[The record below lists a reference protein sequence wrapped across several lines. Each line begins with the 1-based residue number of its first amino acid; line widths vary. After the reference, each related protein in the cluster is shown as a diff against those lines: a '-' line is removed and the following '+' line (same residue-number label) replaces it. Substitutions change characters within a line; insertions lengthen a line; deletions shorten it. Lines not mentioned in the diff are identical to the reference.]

1 MREFGFFKGLPH
13 EDCEENLEDYK
24 KFKNSI
30 PKEKIIAYIESDNV
44 EKCLGFMPFSCDIF
58 TGEEMPCG
66 LFVDGDFM
74 FTWEFLHYYKNYDI
88 GIPYDYE
95 EYLKGKIDY

>member
-13 EDCEENLEDYK
+13 DGCEENYDDYK
-24 KFKNSI
+24 KFKNTI
-30 PKEKIIAYIESDNV
+30 PKEIVIKHIESDEV
-44 EKCLGFMPFSCDIF
+44 EKCMFMMPFPCDMF
-58 TGEEMPCG
+58 TGEKIESG
-66 LFVDGDFM
+66 LFRDGDFL

-95 EYLKGKIDY
+95 EYLKEILDY